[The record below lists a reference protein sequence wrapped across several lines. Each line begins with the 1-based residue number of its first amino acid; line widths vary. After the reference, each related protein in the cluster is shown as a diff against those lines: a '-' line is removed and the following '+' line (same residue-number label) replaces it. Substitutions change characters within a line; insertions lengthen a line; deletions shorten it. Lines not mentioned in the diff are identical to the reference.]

1 MVHVHSPLIA
11 SLVRVVNRL
20 SGRRFRVVTTEHN
33 RWPRHHPVTRFVN
46 RCTVRLDDAT
56 IAVSDDVLASMST
69 RAQRSTRSL
78 RHGIP
83 IAEIRAELSAR
94 DAARAELGLEGVV
107 VGIVANFRPEK
118 AYDVFL
124 AAVEIA
130 AARNDELQFV
140 VIGQGPGEEDFR
152 REAAASEHADR
163 LHVLGYRPD
172 ARRVMAGFD
181 VFTLSSRHEGL
192 PVSLMEAFALGL
204 PVVATR
210 AGGIPEAVRDGVE
223 GMLVDIDDAA
233 ALADGWVRL
242 AEDAEMRS
250 EMAQAASIAAS
261 SFDAASSTSE
271 IESSYRR
278 LMTGS
283 G

>member
-1 MVHVHSPLIA
+1 M
-11 SLVRVVNRL
+11 
-20 SGRRFRVVTTEHN
+20 
-33 RWPRHHPVTRFVN
+33 
-46 RCTVRLDDAT
+46 
-56 IAVSDDVLASMST
+56 
-69 RAQRSTRSL
+69 
-78 RHGIP
+78 
-83 IAEIRAELSAR
+83 
-94 DAARAELGLEGVV
+94 
-107 VGIVANFRPEK
+107 
-118 AYDVFL
+118 
-124 AAVEIA
+124 
-130 AARNDELQFV
+130 
-140 VIGQGPGEEDFR
+140 
-152 REAAASEHADR
+152 
-163 LHVLGYRPD
+163 
-172 ARRVMAGFD
+172 
-181 VFTLSSRHEGL
+181 
-192 PVSLMEAFALGL
+192 
-204 PVVATR
+204 ATR